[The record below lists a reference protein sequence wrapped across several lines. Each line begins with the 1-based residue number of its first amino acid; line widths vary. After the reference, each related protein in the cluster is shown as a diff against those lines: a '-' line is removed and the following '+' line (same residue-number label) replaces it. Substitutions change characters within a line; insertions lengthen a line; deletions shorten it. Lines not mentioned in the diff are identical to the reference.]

1 MSVQNSKQIALIQ
14 SPEFKAMVRKR
25 WIISL
30 SLTALMLFVYIG
42 YLLSITYTKEL
53 MATLIA
59 DRITISLP
67 IGLGVIIFAWLMT
80 GVYAWWAN
88 NRYDK
93 EVEEMKKKL

>member
-1 MSVQNSKQIALIQ
+1 MSIHNSKHEALIQ

-30 SLTALMLFVYIG
+30 SLTALMLIVYIG
-42 YLLSITYTKEL
+42 YLLSITYKKEA
-53 MATLIA
+53 MATLIG